1 VEARRN
7 QIVDAAWACFAR
19 KGYHQTTMQD
29 IASEAGISAG
39 AIYRYYPSKE
49 GVLKAINDRSQELGR
64 ALVEWARSHGAG
76 GPTGTLGVIGRAM
89 LSVFANPEFE
99 TMTRVN
105 IEVWPEVIR
114 SDTLRNAI
122 RTELSFWRTVVA
134 ELLAGAAA
142 RGELREGV
150 DPQAAAVLL
159 ISAYEGLRH
168 YWLLDPENFTP
179 ERLIAAAGGL
189 FTTDLQINVEAL
201 VDAAP
206 GLAPPLGIEVRRSG
220 TRDDDVRPAGDGPPG
235 GNR

>member
-1 VEARRN
+1 MDLTDFFPCVTRAR
-7 QIVDAAWACFAR
+7 IAALFR
-19 KGYHQTTMQD
+19 TIGY
-29 IASEAGISAG
+29 
-39 AIYRYYPSKE
+39 
-49 GVLKAINDRSQELGR
+49 
-64 ALVEWARSHGAG
+64 
-76 GPTGTLGVIGRAM
+76 
-89 LSVFANPEFE
+89 PE
-99 TMTRVN
+99 R
-105 IEVWPEVIR
+105 
-114 SDTLRNAI
+114 
-122 RTELSFWRTVVA
+122 VA

-150 DPQAAAVLL
+150 DPEAAAVLL

-189 FTTDLQINVEAL
+189 FTTDVRINVEAL

-220 TRDDDVRPAGDGPPG
+220 TRDDDVRPAGDGPRG